1 MKRIKALNREAY
13 KNNFL
18 DQMNLEAELMVESQG
33 DKESVE
39 GIDSFL
45 EKRDVNFKKL
55 REK

>member
-1 MKRIKALNREAY
+1 
-13 KNNFL
+13 
-18 DQMNLEAELMVESQG
+18 MNLEAELMVESQG

-55 REK
+55 R